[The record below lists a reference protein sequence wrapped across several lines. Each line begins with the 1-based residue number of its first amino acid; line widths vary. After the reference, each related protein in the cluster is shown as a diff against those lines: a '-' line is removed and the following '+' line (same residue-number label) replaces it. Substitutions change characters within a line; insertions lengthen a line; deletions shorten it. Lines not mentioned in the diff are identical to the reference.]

1 MNMDFLRENGI
12 DVDGSIEILG
22 DIEMINELLG
32 DFLVEM
38 DERMPLLKEYKD
50 NEDMENYAVVVHA
63 IKSDAKYLGFVKL
76 AEMALEHQLKAQ
88 DGNEGY
94 VDDHYDKLM
103 EEIDRII
110 KVVTEYKRM

>member
-1 MNMDFLRENGI
+1 MDFLRENGI

-22 DIEMINELLG
+22 DIEMVNELLG

-50 NEDMENYAVVVHA
+50 NGDMENYAVVVHA

-88 DGNEGY
+88 DGNGSY
-94 VDDHYDKLM
+94 VDDHYDELM
-103 EEIDRII
+103 EEIERII
-110 KVVTEYKRM
+110 KVVTEYRGM